1 MVFQRIEKKVTCSN
15 GRSDQLTSNCT
26 NVSQLQKPGKRKFG
40 DLMSSYGN
48 DGFINTNFIKKKQGF

>member
-15 GRSDQLTSNCT
+15 ERSDQLTSNST

-40 DLMSSYGN
+40 DSMSSYWNEGS
-48 DGFINTNFIKKKQGF
+48 